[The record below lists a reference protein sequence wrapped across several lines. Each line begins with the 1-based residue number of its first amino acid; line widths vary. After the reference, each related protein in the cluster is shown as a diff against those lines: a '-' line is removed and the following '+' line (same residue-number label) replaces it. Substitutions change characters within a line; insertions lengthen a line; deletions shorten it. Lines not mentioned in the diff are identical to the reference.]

1 MAGTSRGREVL
12 LNLNLRRC
20 LCLHCYGV
28 SASLLKSLLVI
39 CIATNVSIAA
49 EQQSEVA
56 TSTNGLAQALQ
67 PYVFAAYSYDSNLF
81 KLPDEISLPDGLADQ
96 YTTIG
101 VGFDSKFKRSRQKFK
116 LLGNVYRN
124 SYKTYDENDYT
135 GGRAEVEWDWV
146 AGQAVSGDLG
156 YTYDRRLRNFA
167 NQVVLNRQ
175 RDLRTE
181 NKVFADADIT
191 FLQHWI
197 AGVRG
202 KFSQIEFS
210 STELLN
216 LDRTTGGASLN
227 YKTRA
232 ENTFGL
238 DGEFTSGDY
247 DNNSNLNFDE
257 YFLGGVME
265 WKFTGKS
272 KLQGKLGYSR
282 RQNDDATRVDY
293 DDFTGRFT
301 WVTKGS
307 PGNRV
312 KASIWRELSN
322 LSDEIANFALV
333 HGVSVEPQWQAASKL
348 SLRFRLLYENRDF
361 KGELGSL
368 PSGFSS
374 REDEIYSGGIWAD
387 WQVVKYLA
395 VSIGLTA
402 DTRSSNRVLEEYDD
416 RIAQVLF
423 KAGF

>member
-1 MAGTSRGREVL
+1 MATS
-12 LNLNLRRC
+12 
-20 LCLHCYGV
+20 GV
-28 SASLLKSLLVI
+28 F
-39 CIATNVSIAA
+39 AA
-49 EQQSEVA
+49 EQQAVVA

-67 PYVFAAYSYDSNLF
+67 PYAFVAYSHDSNLF
-81 KLPDEISLPDGLADQ
+81 KLPDEIPPPDGRADQ

-101 VGFDSKFKRSRQKFK
+101 VGFDSEFKRSRQKFK
-116 LLGNVYRN
+116 LLGNVFRN
-124 SYKTYDENDYT
+124 SYQTYDENDYT
-135 GGRAEVEWDWV
+135 GGRADVVWDWV
-146 AGQAVSGDLG
+146 AGQAAGGELG

-167 NQVVLNRQ
+167 NQVVRR

-191 FLQHWI
+191 FWQHWV

-202 KFSQIEFS
+202 KFSQIDFS
-210 STELLN
+210 ASELLN
-216 LDRTTGGASLN
+216 LERTTGGASLN

-272 KLQGKLGYSR
+272 NLKGKLGYSK

-307 PGNRV
+307 PGNKV

-333 HGVSVEPQWQAASKL
+333 QGVSVEPQWRAASKL
-348 SLRFRLLYENRDF
+348 SLRFLLLYENRDF
-361 KGELGSL
+361 KGEFGAL
-368 PSGFSS
+368 PPGFSS
-374 REDEIYSGGIWAD
+374 RVDKIYSGGIWAD
-387 WQVVKYLA
+387 WQVVKYLG
-395 VSIGLTA
+395 VSIGFTA
-402 DTRSSNRVLEEYDD
+402 DTRASNRVLEEYDD